1 MGMTVDGPPE
11 AARHELIADT
21 WAVQARAEAAD
32 VRAAMLLGGDVSP
45 TPVQWKL
52 SDELSGVCTEPGSV
66 TFSAE
71 VLAAAR
77 AGGPF
82 VPRPPAGPDSGPGSG
97 ADTLAWSVL
106 VAATALAAGA
116 AGRQV
121 GVHWPATGVGGLDPA
136 GPAESEPQDR
146 ADLLAAVLL
155 AADEDAPTVASAL
168 AEYLPHEELR
178 AAARRSFVASLAHPE
193 PSRAQLARRRAG
205 TVVTSGWLLADLA
218 EAYHRAARPEVRDAL
233 AEAHHRIGKAVL
245 AAPDARA
252 VSRIRRSTHT
262 GRLYRLDRL
271 IAQIACLAQDRAAHP
286 AAVAGVDTALLRSSL
301 HADGADGALRIR
313 DEAVSDGRTTVDLW
327 HALSARGVRGELVGG
342 DRYSGFVLAQGKED
356 AGLLAAD
363 GSCLQVECGS
373 PGGAPAGRA
382 PQPGEPAVAALE
394 SAERRRPLRWVT
406 PLAPTGAQQQDAP
419 LRLRFRDHD
428 VFAPDPEPAHLIR
441 ACGLLYRRLRSDVD
455 AETYFPDGE
464 ITAALALLGAGLHPG
479 GVLVVGSVI
488 DSADDAVRHTD
499 ADVFQRL
506 DGEGGPVLR
515 HCARV
520 GLGLGPAVPERPI
533 LLADHQEG
541 GE

>member
-1 MGMTVDGPPE
+1 MTVDGPPE
-11 AARHELIADT
+11 AARRELLADA
-21 WAVQARAEAAD
+21 WAIQARAEAAD
-32 VRAAMLLGGDVSP
+32 VRAAMLLGAVESP
-45 TPVQWKL
+45 TPVIWNI
-52 SDELSGVCTEPGSV
+52 SDESSALRTEPGSV

-71 VLAAAR
+71 VLGAAR

-82 VPRPPAGPDSGPGSG
+82 VPRPPAGPDSGADVG
-97 ADTLAWSVL
+97 ADPLAWSVL

-121 GVHWPATGVGGLDPA
+121 SVRWPATAVGGLDPA
-136 GPAESEPQDR
+136 APAEWEPQDR

-155 AADEDAPTVASAL
+155 AADEEAPTVASAL
-168 AEYLPHEELR
+168 AAYLPHEELR
-178 AAARRSFVASLAHPE
+178 AAARRAFVASLAHPE

-205 TVVTSGWLLADLA
+205 SVVTSGWLLADLA
-218 EAYHRAARPEVRDAL
+218 AAYRQAARPEVRDAL

-271 IAQIACLAQDRAAHP
+271 IAQIAALAQDEAAQP
-286 AAVAGVDTALLRSSL
+286 GVVAGVDTALLRSSL
-301 HADGADGALRIR
+301 CAAGEAGTLRIR

-327 HALSARGVRGELVGG
+327 HALSAVGARGELVGG
-342 DRYSGFVLAQGKED
+342 DRYSGFVLARGKED

-363 GSCLQVECGS
+363 GSCLQVECGP

-394 SAERRRPLRWVT
+394 SADHRRPLRWVT
-406 PLAPTGAQQQDAP
+406 PLAPPEAQREDAP

-455 AETYFPDGE
+455 AETYFPDAE

-515 HCARV
+515 HCARI
-520 GLGLGPAVPERPI
+520 GLGLGPAVPEDRPI
-533 LLADHQEG
+533 LLTHHQEG